1 MQLIA
6 TVCCT
11 LFQLTEQF
19 FRNGAQAVICQ
30 RTEHDHFIQTACQF
44 WPEPLFRFLNGL
56 RRLLF
61 KYGFTA
67 RSKAQRSAL
76 TRQKAR
82 AKVGCEQHDG
92 VAEIR
97 FSSHGIGELPILQ
110 DLQQD
115 VLDIRVGFF
124 DLIKQDH
131 AVWAAAHGLGKLPA
145 LIMAQIARRGTQ
157 QPGSGVPDIPTCQ
170 T

>member
-6 TVCCT
+6 TACCT
-11 LFQLTEQF
+11 LFQLAEQF

-92 VAEIR
+92 IAEIR
-97 FSSHGIGELPILQ
+97 FSPHGIGELQTGP
-110 DLQQD
+110 
-115 VLDIRVGFF
+115 RCRG
-124 DLIKQDH
+124 
-131 AVWAAAHGLGKLPA
+131 GG
-145 LIMAQIARRGTQ
+145 ARPR
-157 QPGSGVPDIPTCQ
+157 
-170 T
+170 